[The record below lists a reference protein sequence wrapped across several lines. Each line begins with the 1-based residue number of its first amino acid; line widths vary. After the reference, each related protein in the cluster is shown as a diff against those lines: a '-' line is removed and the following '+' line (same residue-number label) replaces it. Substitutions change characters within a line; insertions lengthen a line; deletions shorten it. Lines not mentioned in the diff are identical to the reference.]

1 MAGRPDLSVS
11 APRGPLARVL
21 LAPAA
26 LAALLLVAAAVFTHW
41 DLLSGRTS
49 PAYRDIATTQRP
61 ARALA
66 SRLGAARLDPF
77 ASFGQ
82 AYRGNPNLV
91 LAYPF
96 PVNPRFF
103 GIHLLLHLGIGLL
116 GAFLFLLTEVRS
128 REAALAGAF
137 AFGLSGYV
145 LSSAAFLNATTTIA
159 WMPWTL
165 LAVQRARASATRAGV
180 LGAAGLALVSCSLL
194 ALGGEPAL
202 AALTILLAIALAV
215 RGPAG
220 TRRSALLA
228 LFGGG
233 LGAALAVSPWLLEV
247 ARASAFAARRSRGFS
262 WNEFA
267 AVGFHP
273 LRLLETPFP
282 LVFGDPTRLLS
293 GAFWGFA
300 VTQGNPPYHASLS
313 FGVVPL
319 ALALLFVV
327 SARRNE
333 GRFWIGVALVALA
346 ASFTPWLPGARAL
359 YEAVPA
365 IHVLR
370 YPVKAL
376 LPFIFAL
383 SVLAALG
390 VDRLLVEGAL
400 PRFRSRAAGALFALG
415 ALLSVLAILGRLAPG
430 RVMELLLLGWDPSW
444 LSDSR
449 IVLSPIIQRL
459 PGQAALAAAGLIVL
473 ALLLLRGMR
482 DSGGALCL
490 LGATAASLLAGAPRT
505 IPRAPSALYDSPS
518 PLVARAAAL
527 GGRVFERAAKD
538 FDAVR
543 RGLAG
548 SASGDELLD
557 LVSAQVGQGW
567 ALAGAPHGLAYAW
580 DPDPDGSYTIL
591 TRYAYDVL
599 RQRSWARRIKW
610 LRAGAVRSVIAS
622 DVPADT
628 PGLLPVFVEASVG
641 VPVTLWRLTSPLPG
655 VRRASRVLSS
665 GSISETVTAFERDD
679 FEPASDVVVYGR
691 DAARLASDARD
702 PSAGASVTE
711 ESPDRLVIET
721 SGARP
726 AILHVD
732 RSFTP
737 RVAARVNDSAVVPL
751 VADLHLIGVPVPAG
765 PSRVVIDLAP

>member
-1 MAGRPDLSVS
+1 MAGRPDLPVS
-11 APRGPLARVL
+11 ERRAPLARTL
-21 LAPAA
+21 LTPAA
-26 LAALLLVAAAVFTHW
+26 LAAALLVASTAFTHA
-41 DLLSGRTS
+41 DLLSGRTT

-66 SRLGAARLDPF
+66 ARLGAARLDPF

-96 PVNPRFF
+96 PRNPRFL
-103 GIHLLLHLGIGLL
+103 GLHLLLHLGLGLL
-116 GAFLFLLTEVRS
+116 GAFLFLRTEVKS
-128 REAALAGAF
+128 RDAALTGAF

-165 LAVQRARASATRAGV
+165 LAVQRGRAAATRADLLRAG
-180 LGAAGLALVSCSLL
+180 GLALVACSLL
-194 ALGGEPAL
+194 VLGGEPAL
-202 AALTILLAIALAV
+202 AGLALLLAFALAA

-220 TRRSALLA
+220 ARRGGLLA

-233 LGAALAVSPWLLEV
+233 LAAAVVVSPWLLEV
-247 ARASAFAARRSRGFS
+247 VRASAFAARRSRGFS

-282 LVFGDPTRLLS
+282 LAFGDPTRLLS

-319 ALALLFVV
+319 ALALVFAC

-333 GRFWIGVALVALA
+333 GHFWIGVALLALL

-359 YEAVPA
+359 YEAMPA
-365 IHVLR
+365 VHVLR

-376 LPFIFAL
+376 LPVTLAL

-400 PRFRSRAAGALFALG
+400 PRFRRRAAGFLFALG
-415 ALLSVLAILGRLAPG
+415 GVLAALAVAGRLFPG
-430 RVMELLLLGWDPSW
+430 RVRDLLLSGWDPSW
-444 LSDSR
+444 LSDPR
-449 IVLSPIIQRL
+449 VVLAPVVQRL
-459 PGQAALAAAGLIVL
+459 PGQAALAAASLIVL
-473 ALLLLRGMR
+473 ALLLLRGIGDPR
-482 DSGGALCL
+482 GAFFLF
-490 LGATAASLLAGAPRT
+490 GATALSLLAWSPRT
-505 IPRAPSALYDSPS
+505 IPRVPSALYETPS

-543 RGLAG
+543 RGVAG
-548 SASGDELLD
+548 RVSGDDLLD
-557 LVSAQVGQGW
+557 LASAQVRQGW
-567 ALAGAPHGLAYAW
+567 ALSGAPHGLSYAW

-591 TRYAYDVL
+591 TRYAHDVL
-599 RQRSWARRIKW
+599 RQRSWERRVKW

-622 DVPADT
+622 DVPAET
-628 PGLLPVFVEASVG
+628 PGLLPVFVEASAG
-641 VPVTLWRLTSPLPG
+641 VPATLWRLTAPLPG
-655 VRRASRVLSS
+655 VRRQSRVVAS
-665 GSISETVTAFERDD
+665 GSISETVTVFERDD
-679 FEPASDVVVYGR
+679 FEPATDVVVYGKE
-691 DAARLASDARD
+691 AAALASGDRDSSAEAR
-702 PSAGASVTE
+702 VTE

-726 AILHVD
+726 AVLHVD

-737 RVAARVNDSAVVPL
+737 RVVARVNGSPATPL

-765 PSRVVIDLAP
+765 LSRVVVDLAP

>member
-1 MAGRPDLSVS
+1 MAGRPDLPVS
-11 APRGPLARVL
+11 ERRAPFTRAL
-21 LAPAA
+21 LTPAA
-26 LAALLLVAAAVFTHW
+26 LAAALLVASAAFTHA
-41 DLLSGRTS
+41 DLLSGRTT
-49 PAYRDIATTQRP
+49 PAYRDIGTTQRP

-66 SRLGAARLDPF
+66 ARLGAARLDPF

-82 AYRGNPNLV
+82 VYRGNPNLL

-96 PVNPRFF
+96 PRNPRFL
-103 GIHLLLHLGIGLL
+103 GLHLLLHLGLGLL
-116 GAFLFLLTEVRS
+116 GMFLFLRGEARS
-128 REAALAGAF
+128 RDAALTGAF

-165 LAVQRARASATRAGV
+165 LAVQRARTAATRADLVRAG
-180 LGAAGLALVSCSLL
+180 GLALVACSLL
-194 ALGGEPAL
+194 VLGGEPAL
-202 AALTILLAIALAV
+202 AALALLLAFAFAV

-220 TRRSALLA
+220 VRRGGLLA
-228 LFGGG
+228 LLGGG
-233 LGAALAVSPWLLEV
+233 FGAALVVSPWLLEV
-247 ARASAFAARRSRGFS
+247 VRASDFAARRSRGFS

-273 LRLLETPFP
+273 LRFLETPFP
-282 LVFGDPTRLLS
+282 LLFGDPTRIVS

-313 FGVVPL
+313 FGIVPL
-319 ALALLFVV
+319 ALALLFVC

-333 GRFWIGVALVALA
+333 GRFWIGVALLALL
-346 ASFTPWLPGARAL
+346 ASSTPWLPGARAL

-365 IHVLR
+365 VHVLR

-376 LPFIFAL
+376 LPFTFAL

-400 PRFRSRAAGALFALG
+400 PRFRRRAAGFLFALG
-415 ALLSVLAILGRLAPG
+415 GLLAALAIAGRLSPG
-430 RVMELLLLGWDPSW
+430 RVWNLLLPGWNPAW
-444 LSDSR
+444 LSDPR
-449 IVLSPIIQRL
+449 VVLAPIVQRL
-459 PGQAALAAAGLIVL
+459 PGQAALAAAALIVL
-473 ALLLLRGMR
+473 ALLLLRGIGDPR
-482 DSGGALCL
+482 GAFILF
-490 LGATAASLLAGAPRT
+490 GATGLSLLAGAPQT
-505 IPRAPSALYDSPS
+505 IPRVPSALYDTPS

-543 RGLAG
+543 RGLFG
-548 SASGDELLD
+548 RASGDDLLD
-557 LVSAQVGQGW
+557 LVSAQVRQGW

-591 TRYAYDVL
+591 TRYAHDLL
-599 RQRSWARRIKW
+599 RQRSWERRMKW
-610 LRAGAVRSVIAS
+610 LRAGAVRTVIAS
-622 DVPADT
+622 DVPAET
-628 PGLLPVFVEASVG
+628 PGLLPVFVEASAG
-641 VPVTLWRLTSPLPG
+641 VPVTLWRLTAPLPG
-655 VRRASRVLSS
+655 VRRQSRVVAS
-665 GSISETVTAFERDD
+665 GSISETVTAFERDE
-679 FEPASDVVVYGR
+679 FEPATDVVVYGKE
-691 DAARLASDARD
+691 AAALASGERDSSAEAR
-702 PSAGASVTE
+702 VTE

-726 AILHVD
+726 AVLHVD

-737 RVAARVNDSAVVPL
+737 RVVASVNGSPATPL
-751 VADLHLIGVPVPAG
+751 VADLHLIGIPVPAG
-765 PSRVVIDLAP
+765 LSRVVVDLAP